1 VYGICQALISLLKGI
16 GVPMGFRLSNVT
28 LCAASVVLLT
38 GCGEKAPEK
47 VEVADYVAT
56 NRGYVKSPE
65 VTSVAVTAAGE
76 LLVTGSALPEARVRL
91 TAPAGQ
97 AYGVTAGTDG
107 RFQASLPQM
116 SGGSFYDLAMETEGR
131 LMRAEGRLFVPP
143 ASDIG
148 APPRSVLLRPGAS
161 ALPLWPQASLLAVV
175 DYDAGGAMAVSG
187 RTDPGL
193 TVDVEIDGQ
202 PALEVRSG
210 ENGVYTAALPVRG
223 GLRNGTV
230 TIGVHSRDRFETRQ
244 ISLRHPTSEGAVLTG
259 GAWYVDW
266 AISGGGLQTTV
277 VF

>member
-1 VYGICQALISLLKGI
+1 MISLLKGI
-16 GVPMGFRLSNVT
+16 DVPMGFKLSTVA
-28 LCAASVVLLT
+28 LCAASVVLLS
-38 GCGEKAPEK
+38 GCGDKAPEK

-76 LLVTGSALPEARVRL
+76 LLVTGAALPEARVRL
-91 TAPAGQ
+91 TSPSGQ
-97 AYGVTAGTDG
+97 AYGVTAGSDG

-161 ALPLWPQASLLAVV
+161 ALPLWPQAGLIAVV

-187 RTDPGL
+187 RTDPGIM
-193 TVDVEIDGQ
+193 VDVEIDGQ

-223 GLRNGTV
+223 GLRSGTV
-230 TIGVHSRDRFETRQ
+230 TIGIRARDRFETRQ
-244 ISLRHPTSEGAVLTG
+244 VSLRQPSTEGATLMGV
-259 GAWYVDW
+259 AWYVDW

>member
-1 VYGICQALISLLKGI
+1 MCQALISLLKGI
-16 GVPMGFRLSNVT
+16 GVPMGFKRSNVAFS
-28 LCAASVVLLT
+28 AAWFLLLA

-56 NRGYVKSPE
+56 NRGYVKAPE

-76 LLVTGSALPEARVRL
+76 LLVTGAALPEARVRL

-107 RFQASLPQM
+107 RFQASLPQT
-116 SGGSFYDLAMETEGR
+116 SGGSLYDLAMETEGR

-161 ALPLWPQASLLAVV
+161 ALPLWPQAGLVAVV
-175 DYDAGGAMAVSG
+175 DYDAGGAMTVSG

-193 TVDVEIDGQ
+193 MVDVEVDGQ
-202 PALEVRSG
+202 PALEVRAG
-210 ENGVYTAALPVRG
+210 ENGIYSAALPVRG
-223 GLRNGTV
+223 GLHTGIV
-230 TIGVHSRDRFETRQ
+230 TIGVRSRDRFETRQ
-244 ISLRHPTSEGAVLTG
+244 ISLRQPSTEGASLTG

-266 AISGGGLQTTV
+266 AIGGGGLQTTV